1 MPCYEL
7 SWKEKNKLIQTL
19 KGWKFTCIG
28 TNDFNQAQVT
38 IGGVDASEI
47 NPDTLE
53 SKIVPNLYFAGE
65 LIDVHGDCGGFNLQW
80 AWSSGYVAAKSIAN
94 K

>member
-1 MPCYEL
+1 MIC
-7 SWKEKNKLIQTL
+7 
-19 KGWKFTCIG
+19 
-28 TNDFNQAQVT
+28 NQAQVT